1 MFCLFAQLNPGCM
14 ILVYYIVG
22 PMIKCFFCYV
32 FTIFQLSPVCNQ
44 LNIPLPFLHYW
55 YSKGFQANWAPDS
68 WAPDSWAPDC
78 WAPDSWAMWQCIK
91 STDICSPNVGSIYPI
106 QIYTLQNVHSLTLRP
121 KGRTENLQ
129 LTYIPQMLAAF
140 IQYKYIYYNMYI
152 P

>member
-1 MFCLFAQLNPGCM
+1 MYIPKLCARRAHRNP
-14 ILVYYIVG
+14 
-22 PMIKCFFCYV
+22 
-32 FTIFQLSPVCNQ
+32 
-44 LNIPLPFLHYW
+44 
-55 YSKGFQANWAPDS
+55 
-68 WAPDSWAPDC
+68 
-78 WAPDSWAMWQCIK
+78 
-91 STDICSPNVGSIYPI
+91 STDVYSPNVGSIYPI

>member
-1 MFCLFAQLNPGCM
+1 MKKNTLYILILDKNCQHLGNTFQLEGFCHRAQLSGAQLSAPKKWT
-14 ILVYYIVG
+14 VG
-22 PMIKCFFCYV
+22 PRTVGPRGPTVRGPIDHPEKV
-32 FTIFQLSPVCNQ
+32 
-44 LNIPLPFLHYW
+44 
-55 YSKGFQANWAPDS
+55 
-68 WAPDSWAPDC
+68 DC